1 MKLTFAYLG
10 RSRMIEAPTGGERIL
25 SLAPNL
31 TRASGSAST
40 RRSSNHSNSAR
51 QLVPYTMS

>member
-25 SLAPNL
+25 SLAPN
-31 TRASGSAST
+31 
-40 RRSSNHSNSAR
+40 HSNSAR